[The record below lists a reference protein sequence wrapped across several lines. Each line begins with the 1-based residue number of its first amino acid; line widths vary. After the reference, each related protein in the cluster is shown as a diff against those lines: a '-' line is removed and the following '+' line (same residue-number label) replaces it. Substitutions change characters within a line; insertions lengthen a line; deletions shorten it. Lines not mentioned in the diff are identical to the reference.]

1 MNLVGFKED
10 NSSQGSRVTFYP
22 PNQNDIPLVIHR
34 RKSPLCM
41 IFFIRGLM
49 VISIAHPD
57 PTIYPVLLNK
67 IGKKLKEHYGW
78 LPSHFELKG
87 NANLG
92 FDDDLD

>member
-1 MNLVGFKED
+1 MNLIGFKED

-22 PNQNDIPLVIHR
+22 PNANDVPLVIHR
-34 RKSPLCM
+34 RKSSVSLPYILDLER
-41 IFFIRGLM
+41 FLL
-49 VISIAHPD
+49 AHPD